1 MPWRGRGRSQGWS
14 ALTIVVLAMVGGAC
28 SDGRSDAGETTT
40 SVKRTPTTSTTTTSP
55 ITGSSTTTTETAGP
69 VLVAYLAFWDEYI
82 ALAGMPPPF
91 DVAAVTARLAEVTT
105 GAETQQLLDFLQNNA
120 TTGLVLR
127 GDLDHSPVVVS
138 NDGPTAVIED
148 CMDDRLGV
156 HRVADDVR
164 IDTDDPSRR
173 LYTATLR
180 QEGGRWR
187 VETVSMGSEPC
198 TV

>member
-1 MPWRGRGRSQGWS
+1 VS
-14 ALTIVVLAMVGGAC
+14 
-28 SDGRSDAGETTT
+28 
-40 SVKRTPTTSTTTTSP
+40 
-55 ITGSSTTTTETAGP
+55 
-69 VLVAYLAFWDEYI
+69 
-82 ALAGMPPPF
+82 
-91 DVAAVTARLAEVTT
+91 ARLEQVTT
-105 GAETQQLLDFLQNNA
+105 GAETLQLLEFLRNNA

-138 NDGPTAVIED
+138 NDGTTAVVED
-148 CMDDRLGV
+148 CLDDRLGV
-156 HRVADDVR
+156 YRVADDFR

>member
-28 SDGRSDAGETTT
+28 SDERSDAGETTT
-40 SVKRTPTTSTTTTSP
+40 SVKRTPTTATTTTSP
-55 ITGSSTTTTETAGP
+55 ITGSSTTTTETADP

-105 GAETQQLLDFLQNNA
+105 GAETQQLLDFFRNNA

-138 NDGPTAVIED
+138 NDGTTAVIED
-148 CMDDRLGV
+148 CLDDRLGV
-156 HRVADDVR
+156 YRVADDFR

>member
-1 MPWRGRGRSQGWS
+1 
-14 ALTIVVLAMVGGAC
+14 MVGGAC
-28 SDGRSDAGETTT
+28 SDGRSGAGDTTT
-40 SVKRTPTTSTTTTSP
+40 SVKRTSTTTTTTTNP
-55 ITGSSTTTTETAGP
+55 TTRSSTTTTEADDP
-69 VLVAYLAFWDEYI
+69 ALVAYLAFWDAYV
-82 ALAGMPPPF
+82 ALGEMPPPF
-91 DVAAVTARLAEVTT
+91 DPAAVTARLAEVTA
-105 GAETQQLLDFLQNNA
+105 GSETQQLLDFLRNNA

-138 NDGPTAVIED
+138 NDGTTAVIED
-148 CMDDRLGV
+148 CLDDRLGV
-156 HRVADDVR
+156 YRLADDVR

-198 TV
+198 TVSRALWSSYSSAL

>member
-28 SDGRSDAGETTT
+28 SDGRSDAGDTTT
-40 SVKRTPTTSTTTTSP
+40 SVKRTSTTTTTTNPS
-55 ITGSSTTTTETAGP
+55 TRSSTTTTEADDP
-69 VLVAYLAFWDEYI
+69 ALVAYLAFWDAYV
-82 ALAGMPPPF
+82 ALGGMTPPF
-91 DVAAVTARLAEVTT
+91 DPEAVSARLEQVTT
-105 GAETQQLLDFLQNNA
+105 GAETLQLLEFLRNNA

-138 NDGPTAVIED
+138 NDGTTAVVED
-148 CMDDRLGV
+148 CLDDRLGV
-156 HRVADDVR
+156 YRVADDFR